1 MHKIRT
7 INNISEKGLSRFPAD
22 HYELG
27 DAITDPEV
35 ILVRSQQL
43 TDDDAVP
50 SLRAV
55 GRAGAGVNNIPVADY
70 TDKGIVVFNT
80 PGANARSDGTASS
93 SVSCWLRTRMT
104 SGSAMASPSS

>member
-22 HYELG
+22 SYELG

-35 ILVRSQQL
+35 ILVRSHQL
-43 TDDDAVP
+43 TDEDAVP

-55 GRAGAGVNNIPVADY
+55 D
-70 TDKGIVVFNT
+70 
-80 PGANARSDGTASS
+80 
-93 SVSCWLRTRMT
+93 
-104 SGSAMASPSS
+104 